1 MRIPRY
7 NNGYIRWNLL
17 GLALF
22 VAVLFGGL
30 ALQFAGNDDTRVNAA
45 TGVIDALNVG
55 TCLATNDDSVFEEE
69 TLPSLQPL

>member
-17 GLALF
+17 GMALF
-22 VAVLFGGL
+22 VAVLIGGL
-30 ALQFAGNDDTRVNAA
+30 ALQLTGNGAERADAA

-55 TCLATNDDSVFEEE
+55 TCLGNG
-69 TLPSLQPL
+69 